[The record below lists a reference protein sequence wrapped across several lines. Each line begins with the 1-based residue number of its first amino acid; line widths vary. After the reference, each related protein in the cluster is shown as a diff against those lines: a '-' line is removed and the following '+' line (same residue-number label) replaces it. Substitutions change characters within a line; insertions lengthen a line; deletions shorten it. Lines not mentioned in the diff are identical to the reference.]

1 LLRTRDRIGIEPRRQ
16 ARRRTRRVLLSRP
29 VLLAGVALVGLMVA
43 VFAGGQALLSLT
55 GHGWSPTV
63 FGFLLGAAVVSVPWT
78 LWTMTITVDGSW
90 SWRVGAVAE
99 RRTAEVLSRLGTQWR
114 FRYNVVFYEGPIDTK
129 RWVSDID
136 CVATGPSGIL
146 AVSTKWTSDDWDLAD
161 PTDEWL
167 LAAARVA
174 ANNAGRLAGPI
185 RQVLRRPPPI
195 IPVVVCW
202 GPQIEPI
209 PDVVAR
215 IRLPDREYG
224 DVRVVS
230 GYQADGWLPLLSA
243 ERLDADE
250 VDRVDQVVADRIDAH
265 EDRHRR
271 NQEAREQVAR
281 LRRWS
286 AGLSGLSAA
295 VVLACTAMLVAAV
308 FSRPVL
314 HVLVR
319 MDRLGGGAGAAVYVL
334 LPLGLPVC
342 SALLA
347 HRVRTRA
354 RAARLDAP
362 ATPVVASLAAA
373 ITWTVAVAAVSAF
386 A

>member
-1 LLRTRDRIGIEPRRQ
+1 MRTRDRIGIEPRRQ
-16 ARRRTRRVLLSRP
+16 ARRRTQRVLLTRP
-29 VLLAGVALVGLMVA
+29 VLLAGVALVGLVVA
-43 VFAGGQALLSLT
+43 VFVGGQALLSLT

-78 LWTMTITVDGSW
+78 LWTVIITVDGSL

-99 RRTAEVLSRLGTQWR
+99 RRTAEVLSRLGPQWR
-114 FRYNVVFYEGPIDTK
+114 FRYNVVFYDGRIDRK

-136 CVATGPSGIL
+136 CVATGPTGIL
-146 AVSTKWTSDDWDLAD
+146 AVSTKWTSDEWDLAN
-161 PTDEWL
+161 PADEWL

-174 ANNAGRLAGPI
+174 ANNARRLAGPI
-185 RQVLRRPPPI
+185 RHVLRRPPPI
-195 IPVVVCW
+195 IPMVVCW

-209 PDVVAR
+209 PTAVSR
-215 IRLPDREYG
+215 IRLPNHEYG

-230 GYQADGWLPLLSA
+230 GYQAEEWLPLLA
-243 ERLDADE
+243 ADRLDADE
-250 VDRVDQVVADRIDAH
+250 VDRVDQAVADWIDEH

-271 NQEAREQVAR
+271 TREARELVAR

-286 AGLSGLSAA
+286 AGLTGLSAA
-295 VVLACTAMLVAAV
+295 VALACTATLVAAV

-314 HVLVR
+314 HFLVR
-319 MDRLGGGAGAAVYVL
+319 LDRLGGGAGAAVYVL

-342 SALLA
+342 SAVVA
-347 HRVRTRA
+347 HRVRSRS
-354 RAARLDAP
+354 RDARLDAP

-373 ITWTVAVAAVSAF
+373 IMWTAAVAAVSAF